1 MIEVEFI
8 YNGIQTVMN
17 SIPEE
22 KIKYTCIKFA
32 DTIGKDINSILFIY
46 KGQIVNIDFT
56 FVQYMDIDIEKSNR
70 MTLLVNEIINSAPTP
85 TGNTIDISSE
95 KYELRNKIDLL
106 NKDIR
111 EIIKILN
118 NVMDNME
125 LFYKMKYENNINNI
139 NVSINYNKDI
149 LNDINKV
156 INETY
161 INSKI
166 DNIINIYNKFNNKN
180 IIKMK

>member
-1 MIEVEFI
+1 MLEVEFI

-32 DTIGKDINSILFIY
+32 DTIGRDINSILFIY
-46 KGQIVNIDFT
+46 NGQIVNIDFT
-56 FVQYMDIDIEKSNR
+56 FVQYMDIEIEKSSR
-70 MTLLVNEIINSAPTP
+70 MTLLVKEITNSAPTP

-106 NKDIR
+106 NRDIR

-118 NVMDNME
+118 EVMDNME

-139 NVSINYNKDI
+139 NVSITSFSFLFTYQFLKKIQYSIEIEKKFIMTLLLLYIII
-149 LNDINKV
+149 L
-156 INETY
+156 
-161 INSKI
+161 SK
-166 DNIINIYNKFNNKN
+166 
-180 IIKMK
+180 

>member
-8 YNGIQTVMN
+8 YNGIQTVIN

-139 NVSINYNKDI
+139 NISFNYTKDL
-149 LNDINKV
+149 LNDINKA
-156 INETY
+156 IKLLNLR
-161 INSKI
+161 NKI
-166 DNIINIYNKFNNKN
+166 KIIY
-180 IIKMK
+180 